1 MTDTPIGRAQLAA
14 VLPCTD
20 FERCTAFYRDT
31 LGLRVEGMPDM
42 PGNAMVYGGGGTTF
56 ALYRRDEPTRAE
68 HTVAGIMVDDFDAAI
83 GYLRSSGV
91 RLEDY
96 DQPGLKTENGIAT
109 YGEFRSAWFKDTEGN
124 ILSIV
129 PSMEAARKAA

>member
-1 MTDTPIGRAQLAA
+1 MPDTPIGRAQLAA

-20 FERCTAFYRDT
+20 FDRCTGFYRD
-31 LGLRVEGMPDM
+31 LGFKVEVMTEMPD
-42 PGNAMVYGGGGTTF
+42 NALVHGGGGTTL
-56 ALYRRDEPTRAE
+56 ALYRRDEPTKAE

-83 GYLRSSGV
+83 DFLRSRRV
-91 RLEDY
+91 KLEDY

-129 PSMEAARKAA
+129 PNMAAASKAA